1 MGTWQP
7 PIPAGA
13 FWTED
18 ALKIGPALS
27 LLGYCYDKVDRHG
40 HVALNLHEA
49 ASDMGIQYPTI
60 KRWWNL
66 LKHTNY
72 IAKYHERGRAGMDVW
87 MSINWLDWRYAIG
100 TETGS
105 KMSPINGTGYIN
117 GIKNDPENQATGQKR
132 DRNGIKNDPD
142 TPMYKVLISTDQAES
157 HGGSEDQD
165 RTRRTHPP
173 AVAILFDIFPEA
185 AISEAQSDDLCAID
199 NLALWREVLTTWKT
213 NGYRPRLGN
222 LLDRYTKE
230 LAFVTPAKGYKNG
243 NRPVRQDTGQDPE
256 RAQWRT
262 ELADEL

>member
-87 MSINWLDWRYAIG
+87 MSKNWLDWRYAIG

-105 KMSPINGTGYIN
+105 KMIPILQCIRYSYLQIKQSLMGGVRIRIGLDAPTPQRSPYCLIFSQRR
-117 GIKNDPENQATGQKR
+117 PSAKR
-132 DRNGIKNDPD
+132 SR
-142 TPMYKVLISTDQAES
+142 TIS
-157 HGGSEDQD
+157 
-165 RTRRTHPP
+165 
-173 AVAILFDIFPEA
+173 
-185 AISEAQSDDLCAID
+185 AQ
-199 NLALWREVLTTWKT
+199 LTI
-213 NGYRPRLGN
+213 
-222 LLDRYTKE
+222 
-230 LAFVTPAKGYKNG
+230 
-243 NRPVRQDTGQDPE
+243 
-256 RAQWRT
+256 
-262 ELADEL
+262 